1 MDKNKLDSY
10 INRPK
15 RKEFLVYGKPEILQ
29 PEIDEMVETL
39 KSGWIGTGPRVQRF
53 QEAFK
58 EYTGAEHVLAV
69 NSCTAALHLALVAL
83 GIGPGDEVITSP
95 MTFAATANVITH
107 VGATP
112 VFADIDRETL
122 NIDPAEIERVIT
134 PRTKAIIPIHFAGR
148 ACDMDAINAIAS
160 AHNVAV
166 IEDAAH
172 AAGTIYHGKHAG
184 TLGDIAAFSFYA
196 TKNVVT
202 GDGGMVTTNDAD
214 LAEQIRVLS
223 LHGLSKD
230 AWKRYSSSGFQHYDV
245 VFPGYKYNMTDMEA
259 ALGIHQ
265 LERLEENIARRE
277 EIWARYDE
285 AFQDLPVDIPAPA
298 EPDTRHARHLY
309 TLLIDIDAVEI
320 TRDDV
325 LNALQ
330 AENIGTGVHYRAL
343 HLQPFYQEL
352 LGHEPEDFPNTLH
365 VSDRT
370 ISIPISTLLTDED
383 IEDVIAALYRILS
396 SARPRLGISTVR

>member
-1 MDKNKLDSY
+1 MDKSKLDSY
-10 INRPK
+10 LKRPK
-15 RKEFLVYGKPEILQ
+15 REEFLVYGKPEILQ

-39 KSGWIGTGPRVQRF
+39 KSGWIGTGPRVERF
-53 QEAFK
+53 QEMFK
-58 EYTGAEHVLAV
+58 EYTGTAYALAV

-83 GIGPGDEVITSP
+83 EMGPGDEVITSP

-107 VGATP
+107 VGAKP
-112 VFADIDRETL
+112 VFADIDPTTL
-122 NIDPAEIERVIT
+122 DIDPEEVKKVIT

-148 ACDMDAINAIAS
+148 ACDMDTINAIAE
-160 AHNVAV
+160 AHNLAV

-172 AAGTIYHGKHAG
+172 AAGTIYHGQHAG
-184 TLGDIAAFSFYA
+184 TIGDIGAFSFYA

-202 GDGGMVTTNDAD
+202 GDGGMVTTSNAE
-214 LAEQIRVLS
+214 LAERIRVLS

-245 VFPGYKYNMTDMEA
+245 IYPGFKYNMTDMEA

-265 LERLEENIARRE
+265 LERLEANIARRE

-285 AFQDLPVDIPAPA
+285 AFQDLPLEVPAPA

-309 TLLIDIDAVEI
+309 TLLVDIDAVDI
-320 TRDDV
+320 TRDEV

-343 HLQPFYQEL
+343 HLQPYYRDL
-352 LGHEPEDFPNTLH
+352 LDHQPEDFPNTLH
-365 VSDRT
+365 VSERT
-370 ISIPISTLLTDED
+370 LSIPLSTLLTDED
-383 IEDVIAALYRILS
+383 VEDVIAALYRVLGK
-396 SARPRLGISTVR
+396 ARPRLGVSMVR